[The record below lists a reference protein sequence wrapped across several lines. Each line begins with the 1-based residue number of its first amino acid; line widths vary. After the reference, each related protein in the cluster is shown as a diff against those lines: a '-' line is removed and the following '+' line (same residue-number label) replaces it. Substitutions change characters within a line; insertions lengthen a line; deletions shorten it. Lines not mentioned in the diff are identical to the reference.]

1 MTTPKTE
8 TRTERFPAQELMLIH
23 APALA
28 QEWPVSDRASWGEE
42 DDDEEEDCLPWGVE
56 LVQSGDQR
64 VAVVSVSGPLMQR
77 EWWCDG
83 YDGIEQRVYAA
94 LNSSAGAVLLRID
107 SPGGVVAGCFDA
119 VRRMQAA
126 VAASGKPCVAFADEM
141 ALSAGYAIACVAK
154 TLCVPQSGYLGSI
167 GVLNTM
173 LDLTKAN
180 SLEGVRI
187 EVVTSGEQK
196 VDGHPA
202 VKLTDAAIERTQ
214 SRVDALAE
222 QFFAIVSQARGLT
235 VEAVRALEGGV
246 RLGRECV
253 AAGLA
258 DQVTDLPGAIALA
271 ASLAA
276 STQQTGQQTMKTLLV
291 AMGLEASASEAE
303 AVAKYNSDQ
312 AQAAA
317 VMAALGAKTAEEAIA
332 KAVAFKRDADEANAL
347 RAKLADEA
355 KASAARARTEALD
368 AAVKAGVMSPAER
381 AEFDANPAL
390 AALGADAIK
399 AAVSH
404 RSPQVPATKIVG
416 TDGANAAHAALT
428 DAERAMAHSYG
439 FTDEQYI
446 AERARLSAQ
455 KD

>member
-8 TRTERFPAQELMLIH
+8 MRRERFPAQELMLIH

-28 QEWPVSDRASWGEE
+28 QEWPVRDRASWGEDE
-42 DDDEEEDCLPWGVE
+42 DEDEELPWGVS
-56 LVQSGDQR
+56 LVQSGDAT
-64 VAVVSVSGPLMQR
+64 VAVVSISGPLMQR

-126 VAASGKPCVAFADEM
+126 VAASGKPCLAFADEM

-154 TLCVPQSGYLGSI
+154 TLCVPQSGVLGSI

-173 LDLTKAN
+173 LDLTKAHAM
-180 SLEGVRI
+180 EGVRV
-187 EVVTSGEQK
+187 EVVTSGEEK
-196 VDGHPA
+196 VDSHPA
-202 VKLTDAAIERTQ
+202 VKLTDEAIARTQ
-214 SRVDALAE
+214 ARVDALAE
-222 QFFAIVSQARGLT
+222 QFFAIVAQARGIT
-235 VEAVRALEGGV
+235 TEAVRGLDGGI

-271 ASLAA
+271 ASLAP
-276 STQQTGQQTMKTLLV
+276 STTTQGQQTMKTLLV

-303 AVAKYNSDQ
+303 AVAKFNAEQ

-317 VMAALGAKTAEEAIA
+317 VMSALGAKTAEEAIA
-332 KAVAFKRDADEANAL
+332 KAVAFRRDADEANVL
-347 RAKLADEA
+347 RAKIAEEA
-355 KASAARARTEALD
+355 KAAAQRERAAALD
-368 AAVKAGVMSPAER
+368 GAVKSGVMSPAER
-381 AEFDANPAL
+381 AEYDTNPAL

-399 AAVSH
+399 ASIAH
-404 RSPQVPATKIVG
+404 RSPMVPPTKIAD
-416 TDGANAAHAALT
+416 TTPNAAESLT
-428 DAERAMAHSYG
+428 DAERELCASTGISEDKYK
-439 FTDEQYI
+439 
-446 AERARLSAQ
+446 AERAKSKRSGG
-455 KD
+455 